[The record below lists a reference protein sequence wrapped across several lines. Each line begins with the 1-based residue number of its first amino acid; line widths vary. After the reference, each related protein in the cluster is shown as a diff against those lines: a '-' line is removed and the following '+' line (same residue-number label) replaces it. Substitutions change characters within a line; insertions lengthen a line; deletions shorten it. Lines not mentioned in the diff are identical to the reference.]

1 MAKKA
6 KVDQD
11 VCIGCGL
18 CVGSH
23 PSIFEFGDDG
33 KAQAIEAGDDAF
45 VVEIEKMVKPEG
57 AKRKVKVLEN
67 VTLKYNEIK
76 YTKYLID
83 FK

>member
-1 MAKKA
+1 M
-6 KVDQD
+6 
-11 VCIGCGL
+11 
-18 CVGSH
+18 
-23 PSIFEFGDDG
+23 
-33 KAQAIEAGDDAF
+33 KAQYDKNIGNPVEVLTTDGRKLKGTLTEAHDDAF

-67 VTLKYNEIK
+67 ETLKYNEIK